1 LIKAGSSGH
10 NVGPKQAGLSSV
22 ERFCSR
28 HAPAWRRSMVLTN
41 EDMVDLVAFRR
52 KLHRTPELSREEGQ
66 TAQEV
71 RAFLTAT
78 GPDRIITGLGG
89 HGIAAIYQGKEPG
102 PTVMVRAELDG
113 LPIEEISDAPHRSI
127 VPGKAHLCGHDGH
140 MAILAGLARALGR
153 QRPQRGRAILL
164 FQPAEEDGSG
174 AAAVV
179 ADPRFREISPDF
191 AFALHNLPGL
201 PFGHVALAEG
211 PVNCASR
218 GMRIVLNGKTA
229 HASMPETGTS
239 PVPVVAELMP
249 ALTALGRGGPM
260 DDDFAMVTITHVKI
274 GEPAF
279 GVAPARAEIWA
290 TLRTLTDSGM
300 EDLSVSAEHLVLSA
314 AREKGL
320 SVEISHDDIFQHCE
334 NAPEAVA
341 HLRRAL
347 DEEGVSHDTGNL
359 PLRASEDFGR
369 FGQRAPAAMFFL
381 GAGKNHPSLH
391 NPDYDFP
398 DDLIGIGARVTL
410 RNLLG

>member
-1 LIKAGSSGH
+1 
-10 NVGPKQAGLSSV
+10 
-22 ERFCSR
+22 
-28 HAPAWRRSMVLTN
+28 MVLTN
-41 EDMVDLVAFRR
+41 QDMVELVAFRH
-52 KLHRTPELSREEGQ
+52 KLHRMPELSREEAQ
-66 TAQEV
+66 TAQEI
-71 RAFLTAT
+71 RAVLAAT
-78 GPDRIITGLGG
+78 NPDRLITGLGG
-89 HGIAAIYQGKEPG
+89 HGIAAVYEGAQPG
-102 PTVMVRAELDG
+102 PTVMIRAELDG
-113 LPIEEISDAPHRSI
+113 LPIEEISEIPYRSA
-127 VPGKAHLCGHDGH
+127 VPGKGHLCGHDGH
-140 MAILAGLARALGR
+140 MTILTGLARLLGR
-153 QRPQRGRAILL
+153 RRPQRGRVVLL

-179 ADPRFREISPDF
+179 ADPRFRELTPDF

-201 PFGHVALAEG
+201 ALGKVALTEG

-229 HASMPETGTS
+229 HASMPETGIS
-239 PVPVVAELMP
+239 PVSVVAELMP
-249 ALTALGRGGPM
+249 ALTALGRGGPL
-260 DDDFAMVTITHVKI
+260 DEDFAMVTITHARI

-290 TLRTLTDSGM
+290 TLRTLTDETM
-300 EDLSVSAEHLVLSA
+300 EELCVSAEHLVLSA
-314 AREKGL
+314 ATQKGL

-347 DEEGVSHDTGNL
+347 DEEGIAHDRGDL
-359 PLRASEDFGR
+359 PMRASEDFGR

-381 GAGKNHPSLH
+381 GAGENHPSLH

-398 DDLIGIGARVTL
+398 DDLIGIGTRVFMRTI

>member
-1 LIKAGSSGH
+1 
-10 NVGPKQAGLSSV
+10 
-22 ERFCSR
+22 
-28 HAPAWRRSMVLTN
+28 MVLTN
-41 EDMVDLVAFRR
+41 EDTVELVAFRR
-52 KLHRTPELSREEGQ
+52 KLHRAPELSREEAQ
-66 TAQEV
+66 TARDV
-71 RAFLTAT
+71 RAFLAPTN
-78 GPDRIITGLGG
+78 PDRIITGLGG
-89 HGIAAIYQGKEPG
+89 HGIAAIFEGKEPG

-113 LPIEEISDAPHRSI
+113 LPIEEISDLPHRSAT
-127 VPGKAHLCGHDGH
+127 PGKGHLCGHDGH
-140 MAILAGLARALGR
+140 MAILAGLARLLGR
-153 QRPQRGRAILL
+153 QRPQRGRVVLL

-179 ADPRFREISPDF
+179 ADPRFREITPDF

-201 PFGHVALAEG
+201 PLGHVALVEG

-229 HASMPETGTS
+229 HASMPETGIS
-239 PVPVVAELMP
+239 PVNVVAELMP
-249 ALTALGRGGPM
+249 ALTALGHGGPL
-260 DDDFAMVTITHVKI
+260 DDDFAMVTVTHVRI

-279 GVAPARAEIWA
+279 GVAPGRAEIWA
-290 TLRTLTDSGM
+290 TLRTLTDASM
-300 EDLSVSAEHLVLSA
+300 EDLCVSAEHLILSA

-320 SVEISHDDIFQHCE
+320 SVEISHDDIFGHCE

-347 DEEGVSHDTGNL
+347 DAEGVPHGPGDL
-359 PLRASEDFGR
+359 PMRASEDFGR

-381 GAGKNHPSLH
+381 GAGENHPSLH

-398 DDLIGIGARVTL
+398 DDLIGIGTRVFMRTL

>member
-1 LIKAGSSGH
+1 
-10 NVGPKQAGLSSV
+10 
-22 ERFCSR
+22 
-28 HAPAWRRSMVLTN
+28 MVLTN
-41 EDMVDLVAFRR
+41 QDMIELVAFRH
-52 KLHRTPELSREEGQ
+52 KLHRMPELSREEAQ
-66 TAQEV
+66 TAQEI
-71 RAFLTAT
+71 RAVLVAT
-78 GPDRIITGLGG
+78 NPDRLITGLGG
-89 HGIAAIYQGKEPG
+89 HGIAAVYEGAQPG
-102 PTVMVRAELDG
+102 PTVMIRAELDG
-113 LPIEEISDAPHRSI
+113 LPIEEISGIPYRSA
-127 VPGKAHLCGHDGH
+127 VPGKGHLCGHDGH
-140 MAILAGLARALGR
+140 MTILTGLARLLGR
-153 QRPQRGRAILL
+153 RRPQSGRVVLL

-179 ADPRFREISPDF
+179 ADPRFRELTPDF

-201 PFGHVALAEG
+201 ALGKVALTEG

-229 HASMPETGTS
+229 HASMPETGIS
-239 PVPVVAELMP
+239 PVSVVAELMP
-249 ALTALGRGGPM
+249 ALTALGRGGPL
-260 DDDFAMVTITHVKI
+260 DEDFAMVTITHAKI

-290 TLRTLTDSGM
+290 TLRTLTDETM
-300 EDLSVSAEHLVLSA
+300 EELCVSAEHLVLSA
-314 AREKGL
+314 ATQKGL

-347 DEEGVSHDTGNL
+347 DEEGIVHDRGDL
-359 PLRASEDFGR
+359 PMRASEDFGR

-381 GAGKNHPSLH
+381 GAGENHPSLH

-398 DDLIGIGARVTL
+398 DDLIGIGTRVFMRAI